1 MIMENLMRP
10 ELQDTYHVLQLQNC
24 ILNIAKYLDELCL
37 SHGIEYSL
45 MGGSALGAV
54 RHKGF
59 IPWDDDLDVFMRP
72 DDYERF
78 RNAFIKEGNKK
89 DFYLQEWGACDG
101 RVTLAKLRMNH
112 SMLIEKDLEE
122 WDVNQGVYIDIF
134 ILHTCP
140 DNKIKKLNQYI
151 WAKYLV
157 TKGAA
162 NRDYQRSGFIGLLVK
177 FCRLFPKRF
186 LLSFAL
192 NQVYKYNKETSENFC
207 HFMGRAVLKN
217 GQYKRSYFEK
227 TKRVPFET
235 ITLCVPEKAEEYL
248 TDRWGDYM
256 KIPPFEE
263 TLKFHHSWKWS
274 DHETFPGY
282 KENGDYKDEKYL
294 LA

>member
-1 MIMENLMRP
+1 MEYLMRP
-10 ELQDTYHVLQLQNC
+10 KLEDTYNVLQLQNC
-24 ILNIAKYLDELCL
+24 ILSIAKYLNDFCKEHSVDYC
-37 SHGIEYSL
+37 L
-45 MGGSALGAV
+45 MGGSALGAI

-78 RNAFIKEGNKK
+78 RAAFIKEGEKK
-89 DFYLQEWGACDG
+89 NYYLQEWGACNG
-101 RVTLAKLRMNH
+101 MISLAKLRLNS
-112 SMLIEKDLEE
+112 SMLIEKDLNDL
-122 WDVNQGVYIDIF
+122 DVHQGVYVDIF

-140 DNKIKKLNQYI
+140 DNKLKRMNQYV

-162 NRDYQRSGFIGLLVK
+162 NRGYTKPGVLGLLLK
-177 FCRLFPKRF
+177 FCKLFPKRF
-186 LLSFAL
+186 LLKYAL
-192 NQVYKYNKETSENFC
+192 KQVYKYRNEESEFLC

-217 GQYKRSYFEK
+217 GLYKRTYFEK
-227 TKRVPFET
+227 AKMVPFET
-235 ITLCVPEKAEEYL
+235 IELSVPNEIEAYL

-263 TLKFHHSWKWS
+263 TLKYHHSWKWS
-274 DHETFPGY
+274 DSEYFPCY
-282 KENGDYKDEKYL
+282 KESGDYKDEKYL